1 MKKRILI
8 LTGILALGIAYHL
21 YIGQNYIKKEKKII
35 VQKVEGGKRE
45 KKEKKTKIEGKK
57 VKTKEALM
65 KMEDK
70 YKYNWNLNDIYSDW
84 SLWEKDFTKM
94 GKMMNEINEY
104 KSKISRD
111 SKIFLE
117 FLKLQ
122 EEVDILL
129 YKVYLYPNMKKDL
142 DGADQKSVENLQRI
156 ITLFSQYS
164 TSTAWVTPEILTI
177 PKRTMVSWVEENQD
191 FKPYEFNLMELYR
204 LQGHILDAKSEKL
217 ISYYGQY
224 QGAPKSIYSEL
235 STTDI
240 KFGEVEFK
248 DGTKL
253 PMTYGNYS
261 KVMATN
267 MDQGERKKA
276 FDTHYKTFEDYK
288 NTYGAIY
295 RSSLQ
300 RDFAVAQTR
309 NYKTTLEAAL
319 EQNDIPTS
327 VYENLVEVAKTNS
340 EPLKRYTKLRKKIL
354 ELESYHSY
362 DGSIPLVDFQRE
374 YEYDDA
380 KKYVYDSIAPL
391 GKDYGSKM
399 KTAISDGWIDVYES
413 KGKRSG
419 AYSVGVYGVHP
430 YMLMNYNKT
439 LDNVF
444 TLAHELGHTMHTLLS
459 SENQPF
465 ATHDYTIFVA
475 EVASTFNE
483 RLLLDYMLKNTKDPK
498 EKITLLQQ
506 AIRGITGTFY
516 FQSLLADYELQAH
529 RLVEEGQPVTPD
541 VLSEIMKDLFREY
554 YGDSVETDKVMEVL
568 WARIPHFFNSP
579 YYVYQYATCFA
590 SSSVFYDKIT
600 NESYS
605 LEERNKVLEKYL
617 TLLKSGGNDNPMN
630 QLKKAGVD
638 LSNKETVEAV
648 TKDLDK
654 LLDQLEEEIN
664 KLN

>member
-8 LTGILALGIAYHL
+8 LTGILALGIASHL
-21 YIGQNYIKKEKKII
+21 YMSQNYIKKEKKITL
-35 VQKVEGGKRE
+35 QKVKEE
-45 KKEKKTKIEGKK
+45 KIKVDQEKIEIKEGTIK
-57 VKTKEALM
+57 VEN
-65 KMEDK
+65 K
-70 YKYNWNLNDIYSDW
+70 YKWNLSDIYSSW
-84 SLWEKDFTKM
+84 SLWEQDFIKIN
-94 GKMMNEINEY
+94 KMMDEINEY
-104 KSKISRD
+104 KGNLSRNP
-111 SKIFLE
+111 KFLID

-122 EEVDILL
+122 ERMDVLS
-129 YKVYLYPNMKKDL
+129 YKIYLYPNMKKDL
-142 DGADQKSVENLQRI
+142 NGRDKKAVENLQRI

-177 PKRTMVSWVEENQD
+177 PGETMISWIEENQE

-217 ISYYGQY
+217 ISYYSQY
-224 QGAPKSIYSEL
+224 QDAPKSIYSEL

-240 KFGEVEFK
+240 KFDEVEFK
-248 DGTKL
+248 DGTKM

-261 KVMATN
+261 KIMATN

-276 FDTHYKTFEDYK
+276 FDIHYKTFENYK

-300 RDFAVAQTR
+300 RDFAVSKTR
-309 NYKTTLEAAL
+309 NYSSTLEAAL

-327 VYENLVEVAKTNS
+327 VYENLIEVAKTNS
-340 EPLKRYTKLRKKIL
+340 EPLKRYARLRKKIL
-354 ELESYHSY
+354 GLESYHSY
-362 DGSIPLVDFQRE
+362 DGSIPLVDFQKE

-380 KKYVYDSIAPL
+380 KQYVYNSASPL
-391 GKDYGSKM
+391 GIDYSNKM
-399 KTAISDGWIDVYES
+399 KKAISDGWIDVYES

-430 YMLMNYNKT
+430 YMLLNYNKT
-439 LDNVF
+439 LDSVF

-529 RLVEEGQPVTPD
+529 RLVEEGKPVTPD
-541 VLSEIMKDLFREY
+541 ILSGIMTDLFREY
-554 YGDSVETDKVMEVL
+554 YGDSTETDKIMEVL

-590 SSSVFYDKIT
+590 SSAVFYDKIT
-600 NESYS
+600 NEIYGS
-605 LEERNKVLEKYL
+605 EERKKALEKYL
-617 TLLKSGGNDNPMN
+617 ELLKSGGSDSPMN

-638 LSNKETVEAV
+638 LSKRETVQAI

-654 LLDQLEEEIN
+654 LLDQLEKEIK
-664 KLN
+664 KLK

>member
-8 LTGILALGIAYHL
+8 LTGILALGIASHL
-21 YIGQNYIKKEKKII
+21 YVSQNYIKKEKKITS
-35 VQKVEGGKRE
+35 QKVEE
-45 KKEKKTKIEGKK
+45 KKVKVEEKK
-57 VKTKEALM
+57 VKTEEAGI
-65 KMEDK
+65 KVESR
-70 YKYNWNLNDIYSDW
+70 YEWNLNDIYSDW
-84 SLWEKDFTKM
+84 SLWEKDFTQM
-94 GKMMNEINEY
+94 EKMMDKINEY
-104 KSKISRD
+104 KGKISKD
-111 SKIFLE
+111 SETFAE

-122 EEVDILL
+122 EQVDILS

-142 DGADQKSVENLQRI
+142 NGADQKAGENLQRI

-177 PKRTMVSWVEENQD
+177 PKKTMISWIEKNQD
-191 FKPYEFNLMELYR
+191 LKSYEFNLMELYR

-240 KFGEVEFK
+240 KFGKVEFK
-248 DGTKL
+248 DGTTL

-261 KVMATN
+261 KIMATN
-267 MDQGERKKA
+267 LDQGERKKA

-309 NYKTTLEAAL
+309 NYESTLEAAL
-319 EQNDIPTS
+319 EKNNIPTS
-327 VYENLVEVAKTNS
+327 VYENLIEVAKTNS
-340 EPLKRYTKLRKKIL
+340 EPLKRYARLRKKIL
-354 ELESYHSY
+354 GLESYHSY
-362 DGSIPLVDFQRE
+362 DGSIPLVDFQKE
-374 YEYDDA
+374 YEYDEA
-380 KKYVYDSIAPL
+380 KQYVYDSVAPL
-391 GKDYGSKM
+391 GKDYSAKM

-483 RLLLDYMLKNTKDPK
+483 RLLLDHMLKNTDDPK
-498 EKITLLQQ
+498 EKIALLQQ

-529 RLVEEGQPVTPD
+529 RLVEEGKPVTPD
-541 VLSEIMKDLFREY
+541 VLSEIMAELFREY
-554 YGDSVETDKVMEVL
+554 YGDSTETDKIMEVL

-590 SSSVFYDKIT
+590 SSSVFYDRIT

-605 LEERNKVLEKYL
+605 VKKREEALEKYL

-638 LSNKETVEAV
+638 LSKRETVEAV

-654 LLDQLEEEIN
+654 LLDQLEEEIA
-664 KLN
+664 KLEK

>member
-8 LTGILALGIAYHL
+8 LTGILALGIAVHL
-21 YIGQNYIKKEKKII
+21 YIGQNYTGEKEKLNNKKILA
-35 VQKVEGGKRE
+35 K
-45 KKEKKTKIEGKK
+45 
-57 VKTKEALM
+57 
-65 KMEDK
+65 
-70 YKYNWNLNDIYSDW
+70 IYSDW
-84 SLWEKDFTKM
+84 SLWEKDFFVM
-94 GKMMNEINEY
+94 GKMMEEINEY
-104 KSKISRD
+104 KGKIS
-111 SKIFLE
+111 KNPETFIE

-122 EEVDILL
+122 EEVDILS

-142 DGADQKSVENLQRI
+142 DGTNQKAGENLQRI

-177 PKRTMVSWVEENQD
+177 SRETMDSWIEENRD
-191 FKPYEFNLMELYR
+191 LKPYEFNLMEIYR

-217 ISYYGQY
+217 ISYYSQY

-240 KFGEVEFK
+240 KFGEVEFG

-309 NYKTTLEAAL
+309 NYKSTLEAAL
-319 EQNDIPTS
+319 EQNNIPTS
-327 VYENLVEVAKTNS
+327 VYENLIEVAKTNS
-340 EPLKRYTKLRKKIL
+340 EPLKRYARLRKEIL
-354 ELESYHSY
+354 GLESYHSY
-362 DGSIPLVDFQRE
+362 DGSIPLVDFQKE

-380 KKYVYDSIAPL
+380 KQYVYDSIAPL
-391 GKDYGSKM
+391 GKDYGQKM
-399 KTAISDGWIDVYES
+399 KPAISDGWIDVYES

-483 RLLLDYMLKNTKDPK
+483 RLLLDHMLENTDNPK
-498 EKITLLQQ
+498 EKIALLQQ

-529 RLVEEGQPVTPD
+529 RLVEEGKPVTPD
-541 VLSEIMKDLFREY
+541 VLSEIMTDLFREY
-554 YGDSVETDKVMEVL
+554 YGDSTEADKIMEVL

-590 SSSVFYDKIT
+590 SSSVFYDRIT
-600 NESYS
+600 NENYS
-605 LEERNKVLEKYL
+605 EDERKESLDKYL

-638 LSNKETVEAV
+638 LSEKETVEAV
-648 TKDLDK
+648 TEDLAR
-654 LLDQLEEEIN
+654 LLDQLEVEIE
-664 KLN
+664 KLR

>member
-8 LTGILALGIAYHL
+8 LTGILALGIASHF
-21 YIGQNYIKKEKKII
+21 YIDQNYKK
-35 VQKVEGGKRE
+35 KVEGNEIKI
-45 KKEKKTKIEGKK
+45 KEEVI
-57 VKTKEALM
+57 
-65 KMEDK
+65 KMGNK
-70 YKYNWNLNDIYSDW
+70 YKWNLNDIYSDW
-84 SLWEKDFTKM
+84 SLWEKDFSKM
-94 GKMMNEINEY
+94 EKMMDKINEY
-104 KSKISRD
+104 KKKISKD
-111 SKIFLE
+111 PKIFIE

-122 EEVDILL
+122 EDVDILS

-142 DGADQKSVENLQRI
+142 NGGDQKAGENLQRI

-164 TSTAWVTPEILTI
+164 TSVAWVTPEILTI
-177 PKRTMVSWVEENQD
+177 PKETMVSWIEGNQD
-191 FKPYEFNLMELYR
+191 LKPYEFNLMELYR

-240 KFGEVEFK
+240 EFGEVEFK

-253 PMTYGNYS
+253 SMTYGNYS
-261 KVMATN
+261 KIMATN

-300 RDFAVAQTR
+300 RDFAVSQTR
-309 NYKTTLEAAL
+309 NYRSTLEAAL
-319 EQNDIPTS
+319 EQNNIPTS
-327 VYENLVEVAKTNS
+327 VYENLIEVAKTNS
-340 EPLKRYTKLRKKIL
+340 EPLKRYARLRKKIL
-354 ELESYHSY
+354 GLKSYHSY
-362 DGSIPLVDFQRE
+362 DGSIPLVDFQKE
-374 YEYDDA
+374 YNYDDA
-380 KKYVYDSIAPL
+380 KQYVYDSIAPL
-391 GKDYGSKM
+391 GKDYRTKM
-399 KTAISDGWIDVYES
+399 EKAIGDGWIDVYES

-459 SENQPF
+459 NEEQPF

-483 RLLLDYMLKNTKDPK
+483 RLLLDHMLKNTKDPK
-498 EKITLLQQ
+498 EKIALLQQ

-529 RLVEEGQPVTPD
+529 ELVEKGKPVTPEI
-541 VLSEIMKDLFREY
+541 LSGIMAKLFKEY
-554 YGDSVETDKVMEVL
+554 YGDSIETDKIMKVL

-590 SSSVFYDKIT
+590 SSSVFYDRVT
-600 NESYS
+600 NENYS
-605 LEERNKVLEKYL
+605 IDEREEALEKYL

-638 LSNKETVEAV
+638 LSKKETVEAV
-648 TKDLDK
+648 TKDLDR
-654 LLDQLEEEIN
+654 LLDQLEKEIN
-664 KLN
+664 KLKE

>member
-8 LTGILALGIAYHL
+8 LTGILALGIVSHF
-21 YIGQNYIKKEKKII
+21 YISQNYKRKEKKII
-35 VQKVEGGKRE
+35 SQNIEE
-45 KKEKKTKIEGKK
+45 KKVGI
-57 VKTKEALM
+57 KEAAIEV
-65 KMEDK
+65 KNK
-70 YKYNWNLNDIYSDW
+70 YKYNWNLDDIYSDW
-84 SLWEKDFTKM
+84 ALWEKDFSNM
-94 GKMMNEINEY
+94 DKMMDKINKY
-104 KSKISRD
+104 KGKIS
-111 SKIFLE
+111 KNPKTFIE
-117 FLKLQ
+117 FLKSQ
-122 EEVDILL
+122 EEVDILS

-142 DGADQKSVENLQRI
+142 DGADKKAGKNLQRI
-156 ITLFSQYS
+156 ITLFGQYS

-177 PKRTMVSWVEENQD
+177 PKETMISWIEKNQEL
-191 FKPYEFNLMELYR
+191 KPYEFNLMELYR

-217 ISYYGQY
+217 ISYYSQY
-224 QGAPKSIYSEL
+224 QGTPKSIYSEL

-240 KFGEVEFK
+240 KFGDVEFK
-248 DGTKL
+248 DGTRL

-267 MDQGERKKA
+267 MDQEERKKA

-300 RDFAVAQTR
+300 RDFAVTQTR
-309 NYKTTLEAAL
+309 NYSSTLEAAL
-319 EQNDIPTS
+319 EQNNIPTS
-327 VYENLVEVAKTNS
+327 VYENLIEVAKTNS
-340 EPLKRYTKLRKKIL
+340 EPLKRYARLRKKIL
-354 ELESYHSY
+354 GLESYHSY
-362 DGSIPLVDFQRE
+362 DGSIPLVDFQKQ

-380 KKYVYDSIAPL
+380 KQYVYDSVAPL
-391 GKDYGSKM
+391 GKDYSSKM

-483 RLLLDYMLKNTKDPK
+483 RLLLDHMLKNTVDPK
-498 EKITLLQQ
+498 EKIMLLQQ

-529 RLVEEGQPVTPD
+529 RLVEEGKPVTPD
-541 VLSEIMKDLFREY
+541 VLSKIMVDLFREY
-554 YGDSVETDKVMEVL
+554 YGDTIETDKVMEVL

-600 NESYS
+600 NENYS
-605 LEERNKVLEKYL
+605 SEEKSDALEKYL

-638 LSNKETVEAV
+638 LSKKETVEAV

-664 KLN
+664 KLD

>member
-8 LTGILALGIAYHL
+8 LTGIFALVIASHL
-21 YIGQNYIKKEKKII
+21 YINQNYIKKEKKII
-35 VQKVEGGKRE
+35 LKNVENKKIKVDKE
-45 KKEKKTKIEGKK
+45 KKEFKEEGKK
-57 VKTKEALM
+57 
-65 KMEDK
+65 MENK
-70 YKYNWNLNDIYSDW
+70 YTWNLNDIYSDW
-84 SLWEKDFTKM
+84 NLWEKDFLKIDEMM
-94 GKMMNEINEY
+94 GKINEY
-104 KSKISRD
+104 KGDISRD
-111 SKIFLE
+111 PKIFFK

-122 EEVDILL
+122 EEVDILS

-142 DGADQKSVENLQRI
+142 DGTDQKAVENLQRI
-156 ITLFSQYS
+156 ITLFGKYS

-177 PKRTMVSWVEENQD
+177 PKETMVSWIEKNENL
-191 FKPYEFNLMELYR
+191 KPYEFNLMELYR
-204 LQGHILDAKSEKL
+204 LRKHILDAKSEKL

-224 QGAPKSIYSEL
+224 QGTPKSIYSEL

-248 DGTKL
+248 DKTKI

-267 MDQGERKKA
+267 MDQEERKKA
-276 FDTHYKTFEDYK
+276 FYTHYKTFEDYK

-309 NYKTTLEAAL
+309 NYNSTLEAAL
-319 EQNDIPTS
+319 EQNDIPVS
-327 VYENLVEVAKTNS
+327 VYENLIEVAKTNS
-340 EPLKRYTKLRKKIL
+340 EPLKRYARLRKKIL
-354 ELESYHSY
+354 GLENYHNY
-362 DGSIPLVDFQRE
+362 DGSIPLVDFKKE

-380 KKYVYDSIAPL
+380 KQYVYDSVSLL
-391 GKDYGSKM
+391 GKDYSSKM
-399 KTAISDGWIDVYES
+399 EKAISDGWIDVYES

-439 LDNVF
+439 LDNMF

-465 ATHDYTIFVA
+465 STHDYTIFVA

-529 RLVEEGQPVTPD
+529 RLVEEGKPVTPE
-541 VLSEIMKDLFREY
+541 VLSGIMRDLFKEY
-554 YGDSVETDKVMEVL
+554 YGDSTEIDEIMDIL

-590 SSSVFYDKIT
+590 SSAVFYDKIT
-600 NESYS
+600 NENYD
-605 LEERNKVLEKYL
+605 LEEREKAREKYL
-617 TLLKSGGNDNPMN
+617 VLLKSGGNDNPMN

-638 LSNKETVEAV
+638 LSKKETIEAI

>member
-8 LTGILALGIAYHL
+8 LTGILALGIASHF
-21 YIGQNYIKKEKKII
+21 YISENYMKKEKGII
-35 VQKVEGGKRE
+35 VEEIKVKQP
-45 KKEKKTKIEGKK
+45 KIEKRKIKIKEVK
-57 VKTKEALM
+57 VGN
-65 KMEDK
+65 K
-70 YKYNWNLNDIYSDW
+70 YKWNLNDIYSNW
-84 SLWEKDFTKM
+84 SLWEKDFQKIEI
-94 GKMMNEINEY
+94 MMDQVNEY
-104 KSKISRD
+104 KGKISND
-111 SKIFLE
+111 SKIFIE
-117 FLKLQ
+117 FLRSQ
-122 EEVDILL
+122 EQLDILS

-142 DGADQKSVENLQRI
+142 DGTDQKAGENLQRI

-164 TSTAWVTPEILTI
+164 TSTAWVTPEILKI
-177 PKRTMVSWVEENQD
+177 PKETLVNWIDEN
-191 FKPYEFNLMELYR
+191 KELEPYKFNLMELYR
-204 LQGHILDAKSEKL
+204 LQKHILDEKSEKL

-240 KFGEVEFK
+240 KFDEVEFK

-261 KVMATN
+261 KIMATN
-267 MDQGERKKA
+267 MDQEERKKA
-276 FDTHYKTFEDYK
+276 FDAHYKTFENYK

-300 RDFAVAQTR
+300 RDFAVSQTK
-309 NYKTTLEAAL
+309 NYNSTLETAL
-319 EQNDIPTS
+319 EQNNIPTS
-327 VYENLVEVAKTNS
+327 VYKNLIEVAKTNS
-340 EPLKRYTKLRKKIL
+340 EPLKRYAKLRKKIL
-354 ELESYHSY
+354 GLESYHNY
-362 DGSIPLVDFQRE
+362 DGSIPLVDFQKE
-374 YEYDDA
+374 YKYDDA
-380 KKYVYDSIAPL
+380 KQYVYDSVAPL
-391 GKDYGSKM
+391 GKDYSDKM
-399 KTAISDGWIDVYES
+399 KVAISDGWIDVYES

-419 AYSVGVYGVHP
+419 AYSIGVYGVHP
-430 YMLMNYNKT
+430 YMLMNYNET

-459 SENQPF
+459 SEEQPF
-465 ATHDYTIFVA
+465 ATHGYTIFVA

-483 RLLLDYMLKNTKDPK
+483 RLLLDYMLKNTSDPK

-529 RLVEEGQPVTPD
+529 KLVEEGKPVTPEI
-541 VLSEIMKDLFREY
+541 LSGIMAKLFKEY
-554 YGDSVETDKVMEVL
+554 YGDSIEADKIMEVL

-600 NESYS
+600 NENYS
-605 LEERNKVLEKYL
+605 VNERKESLEKYL

-638 LSNKETVEAV
+638 LSKRETVEAV

>member
-1 MKKRILI
+1 MKKRVLL
-8 LTGILALGIAYHL
+8 LTGILALGVIAHFYL
-21 YIGQNYIKKEKKII
+21 EQNYPKNSGKVDKNI
-35 VQKVEGGKRE
+35 VQKKSKKVE
-45 KKEKKTKIEGKK
+45 KKEKEIIENN
-57 VKTKEALM
+57 LM
-65 KMEDK
+65 KGDKQMEDK
-70 YKYNWNLNDIYSDW
+70 YSWNLDDIYKSWD
-84 SLWEKDFTKM
+84 LWEEDFKKLDSLM
-94 GKMMNEINEY
+94 KEVEKY
-104 KSKISRD
+104 KGRLGENPDTFI
-111 SKIFLE
+111 E

-122 EEVDILL
+122 EKADILS

-142 DGADQKSVENLQRI
+142 DGSDGVAVDKLQRI

-164 TSTAWVTPEILTI
+164 TATAWINPEILSI
-177 PKRTMVSWVEENQD
+177 SEETMKTWIAENKEL
-191 FKPYEFNLMELYR
+191 KPYEFNLMEIYR
-204 LQGHILDAKSEKL
+204 LQSHVLDSKSEKL
-217 ISYYGQY
+217 ISYYSQY
-224 QGAPKSIYSEL
+224 QGAPRSIYSEL

-240 KFGEVEFK
+240 KFHEVNFENGE
-248 DGTKL
+248 KL

-261 KVMATN
+261 KIMATN
-267 MDQGERKKA
+267 LNQDERKKA
-276 FDTHYKTFEDYK
+276 FDAHYQTFEDYK

-309 NYKTTLEAAL
+309 NYNSTLEAAL
-319 EQNDIPTS
+319 EKNNIPTS
-327 VYENLVEVAKTNS
+327 VYETLIEVAKTNS
-340 EPLKRYTKLRKKIL
+340 EPLKRYAKLRKELLGL
-354 ELESYHSY
+354 EEYHSY
-362 DGSIPLVDFQRE
+362 DGSIPLVDFQKE
-374 YEYDDA
+374 YSYEEA
-380 KKYVYDSIAPL
+380 KKYVYDSISPL
-391 GKDYGSKM
+391 GKDYAKKM
-399 KTAISDGWIDVYES
+399 EMALDDGWIDVYEA

-430 YMLMNYNKT
+430 YMLMNYNGT

-483 RLLLDYMLKNTKDPK
+483 RLLLDYMLKNTTDPY
-498 EKITLLQQ
+498 ERITLLQQ

-529 RLVEEGQPVTPD
+529 KLVEEGKPVTPD
-541 VLSEIMKDLFREY
+541 VLSNIMANLFKEY
-554 YGDSVETDKVMEVL
+554 YGDSTETDKIMEVL

-590 SSSVFYDKIT
+590 SSSVFHDKIT
-600 NESYS
+600 NEKYS
-605 LEERNKVLEKYL
+605 ESERNKSLEKYL

-638 LSNKETVEAV
+638 LSKKETVEAV

-654 LLDQLEEEIN
+654 LLDQLEEEI
-664 KLN
+664 KKIKK

>member
-8 LTGILALGIAYHL
+8 LTGILALGIASHL
-21 YIGQNYIKKEKKII
+21 YMSQNYIKKEKKITLK
-35 VQKVEGGKRE
+35 KVEE
-45 KKEKKTKIEGKK
+45 KKAEVEEKKVEIKEDAIK
-57 VKTKEALM
+57 VEK
-65 KMEDK
+65 K
-70 YKYNWNLNDIYSDW
+70 YKWNLNDIYSDW
-84 SLWEKDFTKM
+84 SLWEKDFIQM
-94 GKMMNEINEY
+94 EKMMNKINEY
-104 KSKISRD
+104 KGQISKD
-111 SKIFLE
+111 PETFTK

-122 EEVDILL
+122 EQVDILS

-142 DGADQKSVENLQRI
+142 NGAEQEAGENLQRI

-177 PKRTMVSWVEENQD
+177 PKETMASWIEGNQD
-191 FKPYEFNLMELYR
+191 LEPYEFNLMELYR

-253 PMTYGNYS
+253 PMTYGNYG
-261 KVMATN
+261 KTMATN
-267 MDQGERKKA
+267 LDQGERKKA

-309 NYKTTLEAAL
+309 NYNSTLEAAL
-319 EQNDIPTS
+319 EKNNIPTS
-327 VYENLVEVAKTNS
+327 VYENLIEVAKTNS
-340 EPLKRYTKLRKKIL
+340 EPLKRYARLRKKIL
-354 ELESYHSY
+354 GLESYHSY
-362 DGSIPLVDFQRE
+362 DGSIPLVDFQKE

-380 KKYVYDSIAPL
+380 KQYVYDSIAPL
-391 GKDYGSKM
+391 GKDYGAKM

-483 RLLLDYMLKNTKDPK
+483 RLLLDHMLKNTDDPK
-498 EKITLLQQ
+498 EKIALLQQ

-529 RLVEEGQPVTPD
+529 RLVEEGKPVTPD
-541 VLSEIMKDLFREY
+541 VLSGIMAELFREY
-554 YGDSVETDKVMEVL
+554 YGDSTETDKIMEVL

-590 SSSVFYDKIT
+590 SSSVFYDRIT
-600 NESYS
+600 NESYNVN
-605 LEERNKVLEKYL
+605 EREQALEKYL

-638 LSNKETVEAV
+638 LSKRETIEAV

-654 LLDQLEEEIN
+654 LLDQLEEEIT
-664 KLN
+664 KLKK

>member
-8 LTGILALGIAYHL
+8 LTGILALGIASHL
-21 YIGQNYIKKEKKII
+21 YVSQNYIKEEKKII
-35 VQKVEGGKRE
+35 MPKV
-45 KKEKKTKIEGKK
+45 KEKKVEADEKK
-57 VKTKEALM
+57 VKIKEDAI
-65 KMEDK
+65 KVENK
-70 YKYNWNLNDIYSDW
+70 YKWNLNDIYNDW
-84 SLWEKDFTKM
+84 SLWEKDFIQM
-94 GKMMNEINEY
+94 EKMMKKIDEY
-104 KSKISRD
+104 KGGISKD
-111 SKIFLE
+111 PETFTE

-122 EEVDILL
+122 EQVDILS

-142 DGADQKSVENLQRI
+142 NGADKEAGENLQRI

-177 PKRTMVSWVEENQD
+177 PKETMVSWIEKNQD
-191 FKPYEFNLMELYR
+191 LKPYEFNLMELYR

-248 DGTKL
+248 DGTTL

-261 KVMATN
+261 KIMATN
-267 MDQGERKKA
+267 LDQGERKKA

-309 NYKTTLEAAL
+309 NYESTLEAAL
-319 EQNDIPTS
+319 EKNNIPTS
-327 VYENLVEVAKTNS
+327 VYENLIEVAKTNS
-340 EPLKRYTKLRKKIL
+340 EPLKRYARLRKKIL
-354 ELESYHSY
+354 GLESYHSY
-362 DGSIPLVDFQRE
+362 DGSIPLVDFQKE

-380 KKYVYDSIAPL
+380 KRYVYDSVAPL
-391 GKDYGSKM
+391 GKDYSAKM

-483 RLLLDYMLKNTKDPK
+483 RLLLDHMLKNTDDPK
-498 EKITLLQQ
+498 EKIALLQQ

-529 RLVEEGQPVTPD
+529 RLVEEGKPVTPD
-541 VLSEIMKDLFREY
+541 VLSEIMAELFKEY
-554 YGDSVETDKVMEVL
+554 YGDSTETDKIMEVL

-590 SSSVFYDKIT
+590 SSSVFYDRIT
-600 NESYS
+600 NENYS
-605 LEERNKVLEKYL
+605 SKKREEALEKYL

-638 LSNKETVEAV
+638 LSKRETVEAV

-654 LLDQLEEEIN
+654 LLDQLEEEIA
-664 KLN
+664 KLEK

>member
-8 LTGILALGIAYHL
+8 LTGILALGIASHF
-21 YIGQNYIKKEKKII
+21 YINQNYIKKEEIIISKNVEENKI
-35 VQKVEGGKRE
+35 
-45 KKEKKTKIEGKK
+45 KI
-57 VKTKEALM
+57 KEAAI
-65 KMEDK
+65 KVGNK
-70 YKYNWNLNDIYSDW
+70 YKWNLNDIYSDW
-84 SLWEKDFTKM
+84 SLWAKDFSKM
-94 GKMMNEINEY
+94 EKMMDKINEY
-104 KSKISRD
+104 KEKISKD
-111 SKIFLE
+111 PKIFIE
-117 FLKLQ
+117 FLKFQ
-122 EEVDILL
+122 EDVDILS
-129 YKVYLYPNMKKDL
+129 YKVYMYPNMKKDL
-142 DGADQKSVENLQRI
+142 NGGDQKAGENLQRI

-164 TSTAWVTPEILTI
+164 TSIAWVTPEILTI
-177 PKRTMVSWVEENQD
+177 PKETMVSWIEENQD
-191 FKPYEFNLMELYR
+191 LKPYEFNLMELYR

-217 ISYYGQY
+217 ISYYAQY
-224 QGAPKSIYSEL
+224 QGAPKSVYSEL

-248 DGTKL
+248 GGTKL

-261 KVMATN
+261 KIMATN

-300 RDFAVAQTR
+300 RDFAVSQTR
-309 NYKTTLEAAL
+309 NYSSTLEAAL
-319 EQNDIPTS
+319 EKNNIPTS
-327 VYENLVEVAKTNS
+327 VYENLIEVAKTNS
-340 EPLKRYTKLRKKIL
+340 EPLKRYARLRKEIL
-354 ELESYHSY
+354 GLESYHSY

-374 YEYDDA
+374 YKYDDA
-380 KKYVYDSIAPL
+380 KQYVYDSIAPL
-391 GKDYGSKM
+391 GKDYKTKM
-399 KTAISDGWIDVYES
+399 KKAIGDGWIDVYES

-439 LDNVF
+439 LDSVF

-459 SENQPF
+459 SEEQPF

-498 EKITLLQQ
+498 EKIALLQQ
-506 AIRGITGTFY
+506 AIRGVTGTFY

-529 RLVEEGQPVTPD
+529 KLVENGKPVTPEI
-541 VLSEIMKDLFREY
+541 LSGIVAKLFREY
-554 YGDSVETDKVMEVL
+554 YGDSIETDKIMEVL

-579 YYVYQYATCFA
+579 YYVYQYATSFA
-590 SSSVFYDKIT
+590 SSSVLYDRVT
-600 NESYS
+600 SENYS
-605 LEERNKVLEKYL
+605 VDEREEALEKYL

-638 LSNKETVEAV
+638 LSEKETVEAV
-648 TKDLDK
+648 TKDLDR
-654 LLDQLEEEIN
+654 LLDQLEKEIN
-664 KLN
+664 KLKE

>member
-1 MKKRILI
+1 MRKRILI
-8 LTGILALGIAYHL
+8 LTGILALGIASHL
-21 YIGQNYIKKEKKII
+21 YIGRNYIEKEEKITSQEVEDKNVKIEEKKIEI
-35 VQKVEGGKRE
+35 KEAVIKVEN
-45 KKEKKTKIEGKK
+45 
-57 VKTKEALM
+57 
-65 KMEDK
+65 K
-70 YKYNWNLNDIYSDW
+70 YKWNLDDIYSDW
-84 SLWEKDFTKM
+84 SLWEKDFIQM
-94 GKMMNEINEY
+94 GKMMDKINEY
-104 KSKISRD
+104 KGKISKD
-111 SKIFLE
+111 SESFTE

-122 EEVDILL
+122 EEVDILS

-142 DGADQKSVENLQRI
+142 DGADQKAGENLQRI
-156 ITLFSQYS
+156 MTLFSQYS
-164 TSTAWVTPEILTI
+164 ISTAWVTPEILTV
-177 PKRTMVSWVEENQD
+177 PRETMVSWIEGNQEL
-191 FKPYEFNLMELYR
+191 KPYEFNLMEIYR

-217 ISYYGQY
+217 ISYYNQY

-261 KVMATN
+261 KAMATN
-267 MDQGERKKA
+267 MDQEERKKA

-309 NYKTTLEAAL
+309 NYKSTLEAAL
-319 EQNDIPTS
+319 EKNNIPTS
-327 VYENLVEVAKTNS
+327 VYENLIEVAKINS
-340 EPLKRYTKLRKKIL
+340 EPLKRYARLRKEL
-354 ELESYHSY
+354 LGLESYHNY
-362 DGSIPLVDFQRE
+362 DGSIPLIDFQKE

-380 KKYVYDSIAPL
+380 KQYVYDSIAPL
-391 GKDYGSKM
+391 GKDYRDKM
-399 KTAISDGWIDVYES
+399 QAAISDGWIDVYES

-483 RLLLDYMLKNTKDPK
+483 RLLLDHMLEKTEDPK
-498 EKITLLQQ
+498 EKIALLQQ

-529 RLVEEGQPVTPD
+529 RLIEEGKPVTPD
-541 VLSEIMKDLFREY
+541 VLSEIMAGLFREY
-554 YGDSVETDKVMEVL
+554 YGDSIETDKIMEVL

-590 SSSVFYDKIT
+590 SSSVFYDRIT
-600 NESYS
+600 SENYS
-605 LEERNKVLEKYL
+605 EKDREEALTKYL

-638 LSNKETVEAV
+638 LSKRETVEAV

-654 LLDQLEEEIN
+654 LLDKLEVEIE
-664 KLN
+664 KLKNNTNN

>member
-8 LTGILALGIAYHL
+8 LTGILALGIISHL
-21 YIGQNYIKKEKKII
+21 YINQNYIKEERKII
-35 VQKVEGGKRE
+35 SQDMGE
-45 KKEKKTKIEGKK
+45 KK
-57 VKTKEALM
+57 VKIEEAGV
-65 KMEDK
+65 KVKNKNKNK
-70 YKYNWNLNDIYSDW
+70 YKYKWNLNDIYSDW
-84 SLWEKDFTKM
+84 SLWQKDFTQM
-94 GKMMNEINEY
+94 GKMMDKIDEY
-104 KSKISRD
+104 KGKISKD
-111 SKIFLE
+111 PETFTE

-122 EEVDILL
+122 EKVDILS

-142 DGADQKSVENLQRI
+142 NGADQKAGENLQRI

-177 PKRTMVSWVEENQD
+177 PKKTMVSWIEENQD
-191 FKPYEFNLMELYR
+191 LKPYEFNLMELYR

-261 KVMATN
+261 KIMATN

-276 FDTHYKTFEDYK
+276 FETHYKTFEEYK

-309 NYKTTLEAAL
+309 NYNSTLEAAL
-319 EQNDIPTS
+319 EKNNIPTS
-327 VYENLVEVAKTNS
+327 VYENLIEVAKTNS
-340 EPLKRYTKLRKKIL
+340 EPLKRYARLRKKIL
-354 ELESYHSY
+354 GLESYHSY
-362 DGSIPLVDFQRE
+362 DGSIPLVDFQKE

-380 KKYVYDSIAPL
+380 KQYVYDSIAPL
-391 GKDYGSKM
+391 GKDYSRKM
-399 KTAISDGWIDVYES
+399 KRAISDGWIDVYES

-483 RLLLDYMLKNTKDPK
+483 RLLLDHMLKNTKDPK
-498 EKITLLQQ
+498 EKIALLQQ

-529 RLVEEGQPVTPD
+529 RLVEDGKPVTSD
-541 VLSEIMKDLFREY
+541 VLSEIMAELFREY
-554 YGDSVETDKVMEVL
+554 YGDSVETDKIMEVL

-590 SSSVFYDKIT
+590 SSSVFYDRIT

-605 LEERNKVLEKYL
+605 VKEREEALEKYL

-638 LSNKETVEAV
+638 LSKRETVEAV

>member
-8 LTGILALGIAYHL
+8 LTGILALGIVSHL
-21 YIGQNYIKKEKKII
+21 YLGQNYIKKNNKITL
-35 VQKVEGGKRE
+35 QKT
-45 KKEKKTKIEGKK
+45 KEKKNK
-57 VKTKEALM
+57 VNEEKTEIKEALT
-65 KMEDK
+65 KLKKKRE
-70 YKYNWNLNDIYSDW
+70 WNLSDIYGDW
-84 SLWEKDFTKM
+84 SLWEKDFIKI
-94 GKMMNEINEY
+94 GRMMDEINQY
-104 KSKISRD
+104 KGNISRD
-111 SKIFLE
+111 PETFIE

-122 EEVDILL
+122 EKVEILS
-129 YKVYLYPNMKKDL
+129 YKIYLYPNMKKDL
-142 DGADQKSVENLQRI
+142 DGTDQKAIENLQRI

-164 TSTAWVTPEILTI
+164 TSTAWITPEILTI
-177 PKRTMVSWVEENQD
+177 SKETMINWIEKNKD
-191 FKPYEFNLMELYR
+191 FKPYEFNLRELYR

-217 ISYYGQY
+217 ISYYSQY

-248 DGTKL
+248 DGTKI

-261 KVMATN
+261 KVMVTN
-267 MDQGERKKA
+267 MDQEERKKA

-295 RSSLQ
+295 RSLLQ

-309 NYKTTLEAAL
+309 NYSSTLEGAL
-319 EQNDIPTS
+319 KQNDIPTS
-327 VYENLVEVAKTNS
+327 VYENLIEVAKRNS
-340 EPLKRYTKLRKKIL
+340 EPLKRYSRLRKKIL
-354 ELESYHSY
+354 GLESYHNY
-362 DGSIPLVDFQRE
+362 DGSIPLVDFQKE

-380 KKYVYDSIAPL
+380 KQYVYNSVSPL
-391 GKDYGSKM
+391 GEDYSKKM
-399 KTAISDGWIDVYES
+399 KKAISDGWIDVYES

-439 LDNVF
+439 LASVF

-459 SENQPF
+459 NENQPF

-498 EKITLLQQ
+498 ERITLLQQ

-529 RLVEEGQPVTPD
+529 RLVEEGKPITPD
-541 VLSEIMKDLFREY
+541 VLSGIMVELFREY
-554 YGDSVETDKVMEVL
+554 YGDSIETDKIMEVL

-590 SSSVFYDKIT
+590 SSSVFYDRIT
-600 NESYS
+600 NETYS
-605 LEERNKVLEKYL
+605 LKEREKALKKYL

-638 LSNKETVEAV
+638 LSKKESIEAI

-654 LLDQLEEEIN
+654 LLDQLEEEID
-664 KLN
+664 KLK

>member
-8 LTGILALGIAYHL
+8 LTGILALGIASHF
-21 YIGQNYIKKEKKII
+21 YINQNYIKKEKKIASQKMI
-35 VQKVEGGKRE
+35 SQKVQEKEVEIEE
-45 KKEKKTKIEGKK
+45 KKDEI
-57 VKTKEALM
+57 KEAVV
-65 KMEDK
+65 KVENK
-70 YKYNWNLNDIYSDW
+70 YKWNLNDIYNNW
-84 SLWEKDFTKM
+84 SLWEKDLIQMEKMMEEIKEYKGKISENSEIFTK
-94 GKMMNEINEY
+94 
-104 KSKISRD
+104 
-111 SKIFLE
+111 

-122 EEVDILL
+122 EKVDILS

-142 DGADQKSVENLQRI
+142 NGGDQKAGENLQRI

-177 PKRTMVSWVEENQD
+177 PRETMVSWIEKNQD
-191 FKPYEFNLMELYR
+191 LKPYEFNLMELYR

-261 KVMATN
+261 KIMATN
-267 MDQGERKKA
+267 LDQGDRKKA

-309 NYKTTLEAAL
+309 NYSSTLEAAL
-319 EQNDIPTS
+319 EQNNIPTS
-327 VYENLVEVAKTNS
+327 VYENLIEVAKTNS
-340 EPLKRYTKLRKKIL
+340 EPLKRYARLRKEIL
-354 ELESYHSY
+354 GLENYHSY
-362 DGSIPLVDFQRE
+362 DGSIPLVDFQKE

-380 KKYVYDSIAPL
+380 KQYVYDSIAPL
-391 GKDYGSKM
+391 GQDYSSKM

-465 ATHDYTIFVA
+465 ATHGYTIFVA

-483 RLLLDYMLKNTKDPK
+483 RLLLDHMLKNTTDPK
-498 EKITLLQQ
+498 EKIALLQQ

-529 RLVEEGQPVTPD
+529 RLVEDGKPVTPD
-541 VLSEIMKDLFREY
+541 VLSKIMSDLFREY
-554 YGDSVETDKVMEVL
+554 YGDSVETDKIMEIL

-590 SSSVFYDKIT
+590 SSSVFYDRIT

-605 LEERNKVLEKYL
+605 AKEREEALAKYL

-638 LSNKETVEAV
+638 LSKRETVEAV

-664 KLN
+664 LIK

>member
-8 LTGILALGIAYHL
+8 LTGILALGIASHL
-21 YIGQNYIKKEKKII
+21 YIGQNYTGKEGKISSQRI
-35 VQKVEGGKRE
+35 GE
-45 KKEKKTKIEGKK
+45 KK
-57 VKTKEALM
+57 VKSAVADIKI
-65 KMEDK
+65 KNR
-70 YKYNWNLNDIYSDW
+70 YKWNLDDIYRDW
-84 SLWEKDFTKM
+84 SLWEKDFSKM
-94 GKMMNEINEY
+94 EKMMDEINKY
-104 KSKISRD
+104 KGKISEAP
-111 SKIFLE
+111 KTFIE

-122 EEVDILL
+122 EEVDILS

-142 DGADQKSVENLQRI
+142 DGADQKAGENLQRI
-156 ITLFSQYS
+156 ITLFSQYT

-177 PKRTMVSWVEENQD
+177 PRETVVSWIKKNRD
-191 FKPYEFNLMELYR
+191 LKPYEFNLMEIYR
-204 LQGHILDAKSEKL
+204 LQEHTLDAKSEKL

-261 KVMATN
+261 KIMATN

-300 RDFAVAQTR
+300 RDFAVSQTR
-309 NYKTTLEAAL
+309 NYKSTLEAAL

-327 VYENLVEVAKTNS
+327 VYENLIEVAKTNS
-340 EPLKRYTKLRKKIL
+340 EPLKRYAGLRKKIL
-354 ELESYHSY
+354 GLESYHSY
-362 DGSIPLVDFQRE
+362 DGSIPLVDFQKE

-380 KKYVYDSIAPL
+380 KQYVYDSIAPL
-391 GKDYGSKM
+391 GKDYSSKM

-483 RLLLDYMLKNTKDPK
+483 RLLLDHMLKNTVDPK
-498 EKITLLQQ
+498 EKIALLQQ

-529 RLVEEGQPVTPD
+529 RLVEEGKPVTPD
-541 VLSEIMKDLFREY
+541 VLSKIMADLFREY
-554 YGDSVETDKVMEVL
+554 YGDSTETDKIMEVL

-590 SSSVFYDKIT
+590 SSSVFYDRIT
-600 NESYS
+600 NENYS
-605 LEERNKVLEKYL
+605 ADERKEALEKYL

-638 LSNKETVEAV
+638 LSKRETVEAV
-648 TKDLDK
+648 SKDLDR
-654 LLDQLEEEIN
+654 LLDQLEEEIG
-664 KLN
+664 KLKNNTNN